1 RPRPVDARRH
11 RRARDVLGPLEVAH
25 DELLRRRRRGGE
37 REPAVPHDRRR
48 HPVPA
53 RAAAELVPEH
63 LRVHVGVAVDEPG
76 GHGVALGI
84 DLLGAP
90 LADAPDGG
98 DPPVPDA
105 DVGPVAGQPRAVDD
119 CAVADDDVIGHGASL
134 PPGQRQRG
142 ARPLGCRMLRAWRA
156 VPIVVAALG
165 VAAACSS
172 SASRAAAPSTAPA
185 TTVGAAPGPSGT
197 ASSGTAS
204 TSAPP
209 TTATTAAPTTTAAP
223 ARVDPFTQP
232 CDLLSAD
239 DLHALYPDLPAGQS
253 QVSQQPLGAACAY
266 GTPQHGVAFTLEKPT
281 GDLSSTLAASAPG
294 QGYAKATTAGGDVF
308 V

>member
-1 RPRPVDARRH
+1 
-11 RRARDVLGPLEVAH
+11 
-25 DELLRRRRRGGE
+25 
-37 REPAVPHDRRR
+37 
-48 HPVPA
+48 
-53 RAAAELVPEH
+53 
-63 LRVHVGVAVDEPG
+63 
-76 GHGVALGI
+76 
-84 DLLGAP
+84 
-90 LADAPDGG
+90 
-98 DPPVPDA
+98 
-105 DVGPVAGQPRAVDD
+105 
-119 CAVADDDVIGHGASL
+119 
-134 PPGQRQRG
+134 
-142 ARPLGCRMLRAWRA
+142 MLRAWRA

-308 V
+308 VNASATRVLFVAKAVYVHFQVSPGAPRDAVVTLAGKLAAAITASE